1 MALARVA
8 RMPAS
13 QRVFI
18 ADDDADMRRL
28 IRLALEKDGCEV
40 FEARDGAELIDL
52 LDAVEAGAGEVPDVV
67 ITDVCMPNF
76 SGLGVLRTLRQ
87 AHWNVPVILITVNP
101 VQAVQSDARQWGAAA
116 VFAKPFDLEDL
127 RSAVANAWRLHF
139 D

>member
-1 MALARVA
+1 
-8 RMPAS
+8 MPTS
-13 QRVFI
+13 PRVFI

-52 LDAVEAGAGEVPDVV
+52 LDGVEIGAGDVPDVV
-67 ITDVCMPNF
+67 ITDVYMPNF

-87 AHWNVPVILITVNP
+87 ARSHLPVILITVDP

-127 RSAVANAWRLHF
+127 RTAVANARRLRF